1 MSDSKLSREKKG
13 VLNKTYSMQLG
24 FLTTVILA
32 MLAIAVFIGGLSIY
46 EVDNYIQG
54 QAEDFV
60 NVTCINESSQIND
73 SLGNME
79 KSVKIMESYLMDFFT
94 SEEDIKDR
102 DLQERVINRADQM
115 FIDVVS
121 HTSTAGAI
129 SYYFRVDPAIS
140 DGKTGLFYSKMNGS
154 DEFSSLEPTDLLA
167 YDKNDTEHVGW
178 FWQPYEA
185 GEPIWMKP
193 YYNQNNLTLMISYV
207 VPMYFGETFIGVVG
221 MDFDYKVLV
230 DQVHEIEIYENGF
243 AHLEIDGEVI
253 CYDEHG
259 FSSKTDADT
268 GKYMRVSKKLENGMT
283 LVVSASYD
291 DIRQIRYDIGAKIL
305 ITVMILAAL
314 FIAIAIFIVR
324 KIVDPLKKLTAAAV
338 KLSNGDYNVEIIQ
351 SNMQEIKL
359 LGSAFE
365 NMTMR
370 LHEREESLHR
380 SAYRDSLTGLRNT
393 TSYKAWAAKIDKRLE
408 SEPVDFGVVVLD
420 VNDLKKTND
429 AHGHDVGNELIVASA
444 GLICDIFKKSP
455 VFRIGGDEFLVI
467 LQNSDLENR
476 EKLFEQFALRRSN
489 VFVNEEIKI
498 PLRIALGFAEFDSSE
513 DGCFEDV
520 FKRADDAMYE
530 NKRTIKTES
539 V

>member
-221 MDFDYKVLV
+221 MDFDYKVLS
-230 DQVHEIEIYENGF
+230 IR
-243 AHLEIDGEVI
+243 
-253 CYDEHG
+253 C
-259 FSSKTDADT
+259 T
-268 GKYMRVSKKLENGMT
+268 KLKFMKMD
-283 LVVSASYD
+283 LP
-291 DIRQIRYDIGAKIL
+291 IL
-305 ITVMILAAL
+305 RST
-314 FIAIAIFIVR
+314 
-324 KIVDPLKKLTAAAV
+324 
-338 KLSNGDYNVEIIQ
+338 
-351 SNMQEIKL
+351 
-359 LGSAFE
+359 
-365 NMTMR
+365 
-370 LHEREESLHR
+370 ER
-380 SAYRDSLTGLRNT
+380 
-393 TSYKAWAAKIDKRLE
+393 
-408 SEPVDFGVVVLD
+408 
-420 VNDLKKTND
+420 
-429 AHGHDVGNELIVASA
+429 
-444 GLICDIFKKSP
+444 
-455 VFRIGGDEFLVI
+455 
-467 LQNSDLENR
+467 
-476 EKLFEQFALRRSN
+476 
-489 VFVNEEIKI
+489 
-498 PLRIALGFAEFDSSE
+498 
-513 DGCFEDV
+513 
-520 FKRADDAMYE
+520 
-530 NKRTIKTES
+530 
-539 V
+539 